1 METDWPEA
9 SEPASLS
16 TDEAHV
22 WAVSLQ
28 RGGRETEMWAMLS
41 PEERGRAER
50 FRVDLPR
57 RQFTVA
63 RAALRTLLSR
73 YLRFPATEI
82 ILTEDANGKPRLA
95 RQRGSTPLHFN
106 VAHSNE
112 LALVAVAHRCEV
124 GVDVERLRTVGRCE
138 EIASRYFHDAESR
151 AILNLLHRDRA
162 RAFLKCWT
170 AKEAVLK
177 AVGLGLRGSLA
188 AFPVPIEG
196 HAGQWLQVPVADT
209 VITTD
214 VWLQSLSPHSDYVAA
229 FAAAGETRRVSCF
242 TFQW

>member
-1 METDWPEA
+1 MSVDKCELTVPLQRANLMETDWPEVG
-9 SEPASLS
+9 EPASLS

-28 RGGRETEMWAMLS
+28 RRGGEDEMLAMLS

-73 YLRFPATEI
+73 YLNIPATEI

-106 VAHSNE
+106 VAHSDE
-112 LALVAVAHRCEV
+112 LALV
-124 GVDVERLRTVGRCE
+124 GRG
-138 EIASRYFHDAESR
+138 
-151 AILNLLHRDRA
+151 A
-162 RAFLKCWT
+162 RM
-170 AKEAVLK
+170 
-177 AVGLGLRGSLA
+177 
-188 AFPVPIEG
+188 
-196 HAGQWLQVPVADT
+196 
-209 VITTD
+209 
-214 VWLQSLSPHSDYVAA
+214 
-229 FAAAGETRRVSCF
+229 
-242 TFQW
+242 